1 MLILATGFLVAHRGK
16 NLPPSAHQK
25 TDRFLGGLTCKM
37 TGQSAPHRVRKPEC
51 IRTFGTD
58 IS

>member
-25 TDRFLGGLTCKM
+25 TDRFLGGLTCEIA
-37 TGQSAPHRVRKPEC
+37 GVIAPEPRGKVEIHPG
-51 IRTFGTD
+51 FGTD